1 MISCDFLVIIA
12 QRSFPKILKETGKIP
27 ASHFLKTAKETGQI
41 PDCVSYQAFPKTW
54 SRTVWR

>member
-12 QRSFPKILKETGKIP
+12 QRSFPKIAKETGQMP

-41 PDCVSYQAFPKTW
+41 LGCVS
-54 SRTVWR
+54 